1 MFRIGDVKGRQPLI
15 DIGLLAYLVGWSWPL
30 ILVMCGVG
38 LDGYRIALVHKLSLT
53 AISILL
59 PVLIKR
65 FGGRY
70 RRGCAMVLGW
80 YCALVIVVI
89 WYWN

>member
-1 MFRIGDVKGRQPLI
+1 MFRIGDVKGRQPII

-30 ILVMCGVG
+30 ITLMCGVG
-38 LDGYRIALVHKLSLT
+38 RDGYRIALVHKLILT

-65 FGGRY
+65 FGGRS
-70 RRGCAMVLGW
+70 RRGCATVLGW
-80 YCALVIVVI
+80 FCALVIMVM